1 MIPFIS
7 RTVAWSLVA
16 ATGFTLALGIA
27 TASHEPTPTA
37 VVASRHIVVPDTLG
51 EGRFSDADRA
61 ALRRQAT
68 AAREALVA
76 KGTAGTAKSAA
87 PKGDRLVPKG
97 AGCADAAWPHI
108 PADCL
113 TAADGRARQ
122 PVRTVTVERRIGPD
136 TSELVR
142 TPVTRLAVW

>member
-51 EGRFSDADRA
+51 EGRFSEADRA

-68 AAREALVA
+68 AALDALVSR
-76 KGTAGTAKSAA
+76 GAA
-87 PKGDRLVPKG
+87 PARAAAKGDRLVPKG

-122 PVRTVTVERRIGPD
+122 NVRYVTVERRVGPD
-136 TSELVR
+136 RSELVR
-142 TPVTRLAVW
+142 TPATRLAVW